1 MKDWLQQF
9 ASELGT
15 TAPDDD
21 EIENL
26 LALAGVAAHV
36 SERKA
41 APISCYIA
49 ARAGVDLQDALAIA
63 KRLAAG
69 IEGAS

>member
-41 APISCYIA
+41 APISCFIV
-49 ARAGVDLQDALAIA
+49 ARAGVDSQDALAIA
-63 KRLAAG
+63 KRLADG
-69 IEGAS
+69 VEGAS